1 MTVMSSRKWALSGAH
16 RCFATMRIARNKTPI
31 AQSIIPNLP
40 PVDADD
46 TPPPPKEGVVKQK
59 MDRFLADR
67 KPVTS
72 AHAIDV
78 AKAPI
83 SNLDSAA
90 INAAG
95 SVVHGRYGE
104 LGPVVDAIPLE
115 YLALLRPA
123 AEGAAG
129 LRAMGASSPGTFL
142 IYGAS
147 EANGLAAAQIASAA
161 GHAVVGVVGGEHSG
175 NTLFL
180 ECVKGLI
187 SDPGTAVPD
196 VYALSKKNFLDL
208 VASISSGDEGIEK
221 TTAEEY
227 LEEFKENFL
236 KYVATFPDNLP
247 AAVDAEKLKFSGMD
261 KDREFFRENMEA
273 FLSQYPPGSPPIEK
287 AQLDALFTKDQ
298 YEVFRK
304 RFWSQTS
311 DVISGDERNF
321 FSPPHI
327 VKELVEKPEK
337 PSPSGKFP
345 YSFSVLNQSFPE
357 GSAPPAG
364 GPVLGAVIAVTPV
377 LESAAK
383 AIGAAKTLRAK
394 GEALHFLTS
403 AERTAFG
410 AASSVA
416 AAARKHGAPVYAI
429 GGTCS
434 SLVLFGFWAG
444 SVAFML
450 FPFSYGGLT

>member
-1 MTVMSSRKWALSGAH
+1 MYMMSSRKWAQSGAH

-46 TPPPPKEGVVKQK
+46 TPPPEKVGIVKQK

-78 AKAPI
+78 AKGEI
-83 SNLDSAA
+83 SNMDSAA

-104 LGPVVDAIPLE
+104 LGPVADAIPLE

-129 LRAMGASSPGTFL
+129 LRALGASSSPGTVL

-161 GHAVVGVVGGEHSG
+161 GHSVVGVVGGEHSG
-175 NTLFL
+175 NTLFM

-208 VASISSGDEGIEK
+208 VASISSGDEGIEN
-221 TTAEEY
+221 TSAEEY

-236 KYVATFPDNLP
+236 NYVLTFPDNLP
-247 AAVDAEKLKFSGMD
+247 AAVDAEKMKFAGMD

-287 AQLDALFTKDQ
+287 VQLDALFTKEQ

-337 PSPSGKFP
+337 ASASSGKFP

-394 GEALHFLTS
+394 GEALHFLTV

-429 GGTCS
+429 GGT
-434 SLVLFGFWAG
+434 
-444 SVAFML
+444 
-450 FPFSYGGLT
+450 

>member
-1 MTVMSSRKWALSGAH
+1 MYMMSSRKWAQSGAH

-46 TPPPPKEGVVKQK
+46 TPPPDKVGIVKQK

-78 AKAPI
+78 AKGEI
-83 SNLDSAA
+83 SNMDSAA

-95 SVVHGRYGE
+95 NVVHGRYGE
-104 LGPVVDAIPLE
+104 LGPVADAIPLE

-129 LRAMGASSPGTFL
+129 LRALGASSSPGTVL

-161 GHAVVGVVGGEHSG
+161 GHSVVGVVGGEHSG
-175 NTLFL
+175 NTLFM

-208 VASISSGDEGIEK
+208 VASISSGDEGIEN
-221 TTAEEY
+221 TSAEEY

-236 KYVATFPDNLP
+236 NYVLTFPDNLP
-247 AAVDAEKLKFSGMD
+247 AAVDAEKMKFAGMD

-287 AQLDALFTKDQ
+287 AQLDALFTKEQ

-337 PSPSGKFP
+337 ASASGKFP

-357 GSAPPAG
+357 GSSPPAG
-364 GPVLGAVIAVTPV
+364 GPVLGAMIVVTPV

-394 GEALHFLTS
+394 GEALHFLTA

-429 GGTCS
+429 GGTYQSCFI
-434 SLVLFGFWAG
+434 LF
-444 SVAFML
+444 
-450 FPFSYGGLT
+450 FSD